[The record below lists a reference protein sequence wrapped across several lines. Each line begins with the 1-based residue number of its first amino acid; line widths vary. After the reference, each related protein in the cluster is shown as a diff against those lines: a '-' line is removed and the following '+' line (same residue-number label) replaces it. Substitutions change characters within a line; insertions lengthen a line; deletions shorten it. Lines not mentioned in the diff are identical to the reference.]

1 MTKCLSPRPTAEP
14 WEGMQVSKH
23 STLILVTFSG
33 STLLVDSEVW
43 NGANLLVELK
53 KQKLVSRRKAWE
65 NV

>member
-1 MTKCLSPRPTAEP
+1 MTKCLSPPPTAEP
-14 WEGMQVSKH
+14 WEGMRVGKR

-53 KQKLVSRRKAWE
+53 KKTVSRRKAWE